1 MLKDANKTAA
11 LLLGALLLGHRQKQG
26 PSICTQ

>member
-1 MLKDANKTAA
+1 MLKHANKTAA
-11 LLLGALLLGHRQKQG
+11 LLLGHGQNQG